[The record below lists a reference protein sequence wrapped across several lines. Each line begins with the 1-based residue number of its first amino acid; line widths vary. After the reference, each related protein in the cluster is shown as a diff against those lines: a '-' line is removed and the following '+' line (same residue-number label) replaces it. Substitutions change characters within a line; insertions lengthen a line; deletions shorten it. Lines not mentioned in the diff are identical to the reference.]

1 MPYISSICV
10 FPSGPLFRNFEPAIY
25 LCVSNSTRRVELETH
40 RIHKRKKSR
49 KKEKNQPTT
58 RRVLVLVRPVAH
70 TYNERGNTPDDM
82 ADDEEPDIKRAR
94 LEGGR
99 GGGGGGEDDAEEVD
113 DDDDEEE
120 EDITL
125 AVEQLQDVQAELDK
139 VRHVGST

>member
-1 MPYISSICV
+1 
-10 FPSGPLFRNFEPAIY
+10 
-25 LCVSNSTRRVELETH
+25 
-40 RIHKRKKSR
+40 
-49 KKEKNQPTT
+49 
-58 RRVLVLVRPVAH
+58 
-70 TYNERGNTPDDM
+70 M